1 MASDPTS
8 MPPPAGAVEA
18 LRGRR
23 GARRSAAPP
32 GEPRRIGY
40 LYIAPAMAFYAA
52 FVLFPFLHSV
62 WLSFFRWD
70 GVTAGVWVGLENYR
84 EILSDPEIRSA
95 FVHSVV
101 LIFFFSLL
109 PVSIGLLLASILSRA
124 QVRGLT
130 FFRTVLFLPQIVTAV
145 VIGVIWRWIYDPSG
159 PLNRALET
167 VGLGSLS
174 HAWLGDFT
182 WALPA
187 VGLVGT
193 WFTAGFCMVLF
204 LAGVQKIPTSLYD
217 AARVD
222 GAGPLREFFAVT
234 LPGLRNE
241 LVVVLTLTII
251 WALRTFDLIY
261 VTTRGGPGRS
271 TTVPAFALY
280 QRAFFTGEV
289 GSAAAIGVTLAL
301 IIFVVVFGITRIAER
316 RPG

>member
-1 MASDPTS
+1 
-8 MPPPAGAVEA
+8 
-18 LRGRR
+18 
-23 GARRSAAPP
+23 
-32 GEPRRIGY
+32 
-40 LYIAPAMAFYAA
+40 MAFYGA
-52 FVLFPFLHSV
+52 FVLLPFLHSV

-70 GVTAGVWVGLENYR
+70 GVTPGVWVGLENYR
-84 EILSDPEIRSA
+84 EILSDPQIRSA

-101 LIFFFSLL
+101 LIFLFSLL

-124 QVRGLT
+124 EVRGLT
-130 FFRTVLFLPQIVTAV
+130 FFRAVLFLPQIVTAV
-145 VIGVIWRWIYDPSG
+145 VIGVIWRWIYDPAG
-159 PLNRALET
+159 PLNHALDT
-167 VGLGSLS
+167 VGLGGLTR
-174 HAWLGDFT
+174 AWLGDFT

-193 WFTAGFCMVLF
+193 WVTAGFCMVLF

-222 GAGPLREFFAVT
+222 GAGPLHEFFAVT

-261 VTTRGGPGRS
+261 VTTRGGPGNS
-271 TTVPAFALY
+271 TTVPAFTLY